1 MSENMESLAGV
12 TGASMAEDVPIA
24 EPQHPMPKAA
34 PGLIDTPDLA
44 LTVDDGLEG
53 DTTPKLSLQQYV
65 FRAEPRSQCSTLPR
79 TMAGVIIASRCSDDY
94 RKKIKRL
101 SVRRCHIAAR
111 RPQEVYALPILK
123 PPRRPRATWSS
134 PRRVGRG

>member
-12 TGASMAEDVPIA
+12 TGASMAEDVTIA

-53 DTTPKLSLQQYV
+53 DTKTLVVAIRVQGGTEVTVQHFATDHGWSDHRIALQRRLSPKLS
-65 FRAEPRSQCSTLPR
+65 
-79 TMAGVIIASRCSDDY
+79 
-94 RKKIKRL
+94 
-101 SVRRCHIAAR
+101 
-111 RPQEVYALPILK
+111 
-123 PPRRPRATWSS
+123 SS
-134 PRRVGRG
+134 P